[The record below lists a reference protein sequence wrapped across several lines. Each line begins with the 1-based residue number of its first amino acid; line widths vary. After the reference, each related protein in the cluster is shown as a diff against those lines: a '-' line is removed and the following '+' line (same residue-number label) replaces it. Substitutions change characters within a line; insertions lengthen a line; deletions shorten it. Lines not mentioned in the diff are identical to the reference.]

1 MSYAIIRNAKYKRN
15 NLKGIFRHNERR
27 KKNYSNKNIK
37 PELSY
42 LNYSL
47 KDCTY
52 IYEKEFDLMREKY
65 NLKGQVKSVSNII
78 CEYMITSDQ
87 KYFESIG
94 EEETRRYFETAY
106 KFVCEYQN
114 LGEEHIISAKVH
126 MDEDS
131 PHLHLVFVPVV
142 HTKDSKGND
151 IRKIACSEFWKGR
164 DSYRQLQNAFHSYV
178 TKNGFKLERG
188 LPKEETNRKHYS
200 VKEFKQIT
208 NFEKTKELLENMSLE
223 LPKVPE
229 LKDMKKVMIGRDDKI
244 LNEIIKPKDNLI
256 KELYRDN
263 LALHKELSKQANIIE
278 EVEKYQNERDKIIAD
293 NLELNNTVKHLE
305 LEYEKKSNRLD
316 LNYDNRK
323 RELEKEYAEQYIN
336 IEYEYKSQIRKLEKE
351 NSKLHKIIDKFYETI
366 DKFIH
371 WICDKFSISEEE
383 DLVRDFEFENN
394 IYFDPEKQIKYEED
408 LEKEWDLE
416 R

>member
-27 KKNYSNKNIK
+27 NKNYSNKNIK

-47 KDCTY
+47 KDCTC

-94 EEETRRYFETAY
+94 EEETRRNFETAY

-188 LPKEETNRKHYS
+188 LPKEETSRKHYS

-208 NFEKTKELLENMSLE
+208 NFEKTKEVLENMTLE

-244 LNEIIKPKDNLI
+244 LNEIIKPKDKLI
-256 KELYRDN
+256 KELYKDN

-278 EVEKYQNERDKIIAD
+278 EAEKYQSERDKIIAD
-293 NLELNNTVKHLE
+293 NEQLNNTVKHLE
-305 LEYEKKSNRLD
+305 HEYKKKSNTLD
-316 LNYDNRK
+316 LRYDNRK
-323 RELEKEYAEQYIN
+323 RELEKEFEEKTFD
-336 IEYEYKSQIRKLEKE
+336 IEYEYKSKVRKLEKE
-351 NSKLHKIIDKFYETI
+351 NSKLHRIIDLFYETI

-371 WICDKFSISEEE
+371 WICVKFDIAEE
-383 DLVRDFEFENN
+383 DNLIRDFQKETNTL
-394 IYFDPEKQIKYEED
+394 IDPEKQLKKEER
-408 LEKEWDLE
+408 EKEWELE
-416 R
+416 I